1 MYNLKWNIWLQ
12 YDLFLSV
19 VKPFLKQ
26 TRTVFKKTAIGLLH
40 FHPTALALGVH
51 SESLLI
57 IRKQNLQ
64 RNRISVKLPLK
75 WLLCWPRG
83 SELISS
89 LMILKCYS
97 SLKSY
102 KARTTPFVSVGALFH
117 CVFSELYWHG
127 QRNLS
132 WFQQGPCFGCGFWGS
147 STTFGTWLAELL
159 IWWWAQKGRK
169 QLDFSVLHSVCRPNI
184 VNTVLEHM

>member
-75 WLLCWPRG
+75 WLLCWPQG
-83 SELISS
+83 TYFFINDFKVLLLSKKLQSEDNTFCVSGCTVS
-89 LMILKCYS
+89 LCLFRVVLTWPKKFELVS
-97 SLKSY
+97 
-102 KARTTPFVSVGALFH
+102 ARALFWVWILRLKH
-117 CVFSELYWHG
+117 HFWHLAC
-127 QRNLS
+127 RAVNLMV
-132 WFQQGPCFGCGFWGS
+132 
-147 STTFGTWLAELL
+147 ST
-159 IWWWAQKGRK
+159 KRK
-169 QLDFSVLHSVCRPNI
+169 ETTRLFCSPFCLQ
-184 VNTVLEHM
+184 T